1 MKLLRVFGLVA
12 GVHALALLVI
22 LANPGCS
29 TAVKGPPVPS
39 DTVLRSADVPAPV
52 PAPAPAARAGVYVS
66 PPESVR
72 PVNAP
77 VTPPPAGAMAAAAP
91 APTDVS
97 PATVR
102 FVPTRPGTPVA
113 GALAAEKVAEVTPA
127 ATYVVRPG
135 DSLWT
140 IARRHKLAVSD
151 LTAAN
156 GLAANAALQPG
167 RKLVIPSK
175 SAPVTPGAPSTGGVA
190 APKAAE
196 PAPAPKVAADGVR
209 HVVQSGETLGVIAR
223 NYGVRS
229 ADIAVANRITDP
241 ARIRAG
247 TELIIPGWQAVN
259 GKAAKAPST
268 PAAPAAPAAAT
279 PAPAAPPAV
288 PVLTTEP
295 APAPAVPVIRID
307 DGPVSPAPK
316 P

>member
-29 TAVKGPPVPS
+29 TAVKAPPVPS
-39 DTVLRSADVPAPV
+39 DTVLRSADAPP
-52 PAPAPAARAGVYVS
+52 PAPAPSSRAAVYVS

-77 VTPPPAGAMAAAAP
+77 VTPPPAGAMAGPAP
-91 APTDVS
+91 ADVS

-113 GALAAEKVAEVTPA
+113 GALAAEKVSEVTPA

-140 IARRHKLAVSD
+140 IARKHKLAVSD

-175 SAPVTPGAPSTGGVA
+175 SAPVAPGAPSTGGVP

-247 TELIIPGWQAVN
+247 TELVIPGWQAVN
-259 GKAAKAPST
+259 GKAAKAP
-268 PAAPAAPAAAT
+268 AA
-279 PAPAAPPAV
+279 PAPAATSAAPAPVAAPSV

-295 APAPAVPVIRID
+295 APAPAIPVIRID

>member
-29 TAVKGPPVPS
+29 TAVKAPPVPS
-39 DTVLRSADVPAPV
+39 DTVLRSADAPA
-52 PAPAPAARAGVYVS
+52 APAPAARTGGYVS

-72 PVNAP
+72 PVNSP
-77 VTPPPAGAMAAAAP
+77 VTPPPAGAMSAAAP
-91 APTDVS
+91 APEDVS

-127 ATYVVRPG
+127 STYVVRPG

-140 IARRHKLAVSD
+140 IARRHQLAVAD

-175 SAPVTPGAPSTGGVA
+175 STPVAAGAPSTGGVA

-247 TELIIPGWQAVN
+247 SELIIPGWQAVN
-259 GKAAKAPST
+259 GKATK
-268 PAAPAAPAAAT
+268 APAAAAAA
-279 PAPAAPPAV
+279 PAPATPPAV

>member
-29 TAVKGPPVPS
+29 TAVKAPPVPS
-39 DTVLRSADVPAPV
+39 DTVLRSADAPPAP
-52 PAPAPAARAGVYVS
+52 PAPAPSAAASGYAS

-72 PVNAP
+72 PVSPP
-77 VTPPPAGAMAAAAP
+77 VTPPPAGAMASAASV
-91 APTDVS
+91 PTEVS

-167 RKLVIPSK
+167 RKLVIPAK
-175 SAPVTPGAPSTGGVA
+175 SAPVAPGAPSTGGVA

-196 PAPAPKVAADGVR
+196 PAPAPKLAGDGVR

-223 NYGVRS
+223 NYGVRQ
-229 ADIAVANRITDP
+229 AEIAVANRITDP

-259 GKAAKAPST
+259 GKAAKAPAAST
-268 PAAPAAPAAAT
+268 AAPASAATSAPALS
-279 PAPAAPPAV
+279 V
-288 PVLTTEP
+288 PVLTTE
-295 APAPAVPVIRID
+295 PAPAVPVIRID

>member
-1 MKLLRVFGLVA
+1 
-12 GVHALALLVI
+12 
-22 LANPGCS
+22 
-29 TAVKGPPVPS
+29 
-39 DTVLRSADVPAPV
+39 
-52 PAPAPAARAGVYVS
+52 
-66 PPESVR
+66 
-72 PVNAP
+72 
-77 VTPPPAGAMAAAAP
+77 
-91 APTDVS
+91 
-97 PATVR
+97 
-102 FVPTRPGTPVA
+102 VPTRPGTPVA

-140 IARRHKLAVSD
+140 IARRHKLAVAD

-167 RKLVIPSK
+167 RKLVIPAK
-175 SAPVTPGAPSTGGVA
+175 SAPVAAGAPSTGGIP

-196 PAPAPKVAADGVR
+196 PVPAPKVAGDGVR

-223 NYGVRS
+223 NYGVRQ

-259 GKAAKAPST
+259 GKAAKAPAAA
-268 PAAPAAPAAAT
+268 AAPAPAPAAAPT
-279 PAPAAPPAV
+279 V
-288 PVLTTEP
+288 PVLVTEP

>member
-29 TAVKGPPVPS
+29 TAVKAPPVPS
-39 DTVLRSADVPAPV
+39 DTVLRSADAPP
-52 PAPAPAARAGVYVS
+52 PAPAPAALPGGYVS

-91 APTDVS
+91 APDDVS

-127 ATYVVRPG
+127 STYVVRPG

-175 SAPVTPGAPSTGGVA
+175 SAPVAAGAPSTGGVA

-229 ADIAVANRITDP
+229 AEIAVANRITDP

-247 TELIIPGWQAVN
+247 SELIIPGWQAVN
-259 GKAAKAPST
+259 GKAAKAP
-268 PAAPAAPAAAT
+268 AAAAAA

-288 PVLTTEP
+288 PVLTSE
-295 APAPAVPVIRID
+295 PAPAVPVIRID
-307 DGPVSPAPK
+307 EGPVSPAPK

>member
-29 TAVKGPPVPS
+29 TAVKAPPVPS
-39 DTVLRSADVPAPV
+39 DTVMRSADAPPAP
-52 PAPAPAARAGVYVS
+52 PTPAARAGVYVS
-66 PPESVR
+66 PPESAR

-77 VTPPPAGAMAAAAP
+77 VTPPPAGAMAGAIPSSAE
-91 APTDVS
+91 TS

-140 IARRHKLAVSD
+140 IARRHKLAVAD

-167 RKLVIPSK
+167 RKLVIPAK
-175 SAPVTPGAPSTGGVA
+175 SAPVAAGAPSTGGIP

-196 PAPAPKVAADGVR
+196 PAPAPKVAGDGVR

-223 NYGVRS
+223 NYGVRQ

-259 GKAAKAPST
+259 GKAAKAAKAPAT
-268 PAAPAAPAAAT
+268 PVAAAPA
-279 PAPAAPPAV
+279 PAPAATAPTV
-288 PVLTTEP
+288 PVLVTEP

>member
-29 TAVKGPPVPS
+29 TAVKAPPVPS
-39 DTVLRSADVPAPV
+39 DTVLRSADAP
-52 PAPAPAARAGVYVS
+52 PPPPAPAARAGVYVS

-77 VTPPPAGAMAAAAP
+77 VTPPPAGAMATAAP
-91 APTDVS
+91 APADLS

-102 FVPTRPGTPVA
+102 FIPTRPGTPVA

-140 IARRHKLAVSD
+140 IARRHKLAVAD

-175 SAPVTPGAPSTGGVA
+175 SAPVAPGAPSTGGVA

-196 PAPAPKVAADGVR
+196 PAPTPKVAADGVR

-247 TELIIPGWQAVN
+247 TELIIPGWQAVG
-259 GKAAKAPST
+259 GKAAKAP
-268 PAAPAAPAAAT
+268 AAPATPATASAPT

-288 PVLTTEP
+288 PVLAPE
-295 APAPAVPVIRID
+295 PAPAVPVIRID

>member
-29 TAVKGPPVPS
+29 TAVKAPPVPS
-39 DTVLRSADVPAPV
+39 DTVLRSADAP
-52 PAPAPAARAGVYVS
+52 PPPPAPAARAGVYVS

-77 VTPPPAGAMAAAAP
+77 VTPPPAGAMAVAAP
-91 APTDVS
+91 APADLS

-113 GALAAEKVAEVTPA
+113 GALAAEKVSEVTPA

-175 SAPVTPGAPSTGGVA
+175 SAPVAPGAPSTGGVP

-229 ADIAVANRITDP
+229 AEIAVANRITDP

-259 GKAAKAPST
+259 GKAAKAPAAATAANAPASGSAPT
-268 PAAPAAPAAAT
+268 PAAPPS
-279 PAPAAPPAV
+279 V

>member
-1 MKLLRVFGLVA
+1 MKLLRIFGLVA

-29 TAVKGPPVPS
+29 TAVKAPPVPS
-39 DTVLRSADVPAPV
+39 DTVLRSADAPLSPA
-52 PAPAPAARAGVYVS
+52 PAPAPAAGTEGYVS

-72 PVNAP
+72 PVSSP
-77 VTPPPAGAMAAAAP
+77 VTPPPAGAMSAAAP
-91 APTDVS
+91 APDDVS

-113 GALAAEKVAEVTPA
+113 GALAAEKAAEVTPA
-127 ATYVVRPG
+127 STYVVRPG

-140 IARRHKLAVSD
+140 IARRHKLAVAD

-175 SAPVTPGAPSTGGVA
+175 SAPVAAGAPSTGGVA

-247 TELIIPGWQAVN
+247 SELIIPGWQAVN
-259 GKAAKAPST
+259 GQVTKS
-268 PAAPAAPAAAT
+268 PAAAAAV
-279 PAPAAPPAV
+279 PAPSPPPAL

-295 APAPAVPVIRID
+295 APSPAVPVIRID